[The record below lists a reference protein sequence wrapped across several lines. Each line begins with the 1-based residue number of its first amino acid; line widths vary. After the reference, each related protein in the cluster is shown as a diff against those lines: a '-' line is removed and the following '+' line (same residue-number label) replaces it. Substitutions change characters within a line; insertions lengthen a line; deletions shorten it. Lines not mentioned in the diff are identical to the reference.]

1 MSFTLKV
8 IDLWKGY
15 NGNRVLTGCSFSF
28 SGKGVYV
35 LTGPNGS
42 GKSTFLRICALLENP
57 DRGEVLYFSRNGQLK
72 KDMELRRKITLVLPR
87 IGIFN
92 TTVSRNLAYG
102 LKVRGIGKEE
112 VEKRVDRY
120 LEAFGLL
127 HRKKQNALSLS
138 SGETQ
143 RLGIAR
149 AMVTEPEILFLD
161 EPTASVDQENTVMI
175 ERLILAM
182 KEQDRP
188 TVVMTTHDKDQA
200 HRLADNLLRIKD
212 GKISLDFQA
221 T

>member
-1 MSFTLKV
+1 MSFSLKIV
-8 IDLWKGY
+8 DLWKGY
-15 NGNRVLTGCSFSF
+15 NGNVVLKSCSHVF

-42 GKSTFLRICALLENP
+42 GKSTFLRICALLEEP
-57 DRGEVLYFSRNGQLK
+57 DRGEVLYFSGNGPLK

-92 TTVSRNLAYG
+92 TTVFRNLAYG
-102 LKVRGIGKEE
+102 LKIRGVGKEE
-112 VEKRVDRY
+112 VEKRVDKY

-161 EPTASVDQENTVMI
+161 EPTASIDQENTAMI
-175 ERLILAM
+175 ERLIADM
-182 KEQDRP
+182 KAQGRP
-188 TVVMTTHDKDQA
+188 TVIMTTHDNDQA
-200 HRLADNLLRIKD
+200 HRLADVLLRIED
-212 GKISLDFQA
+212 GKI